1 MIQITEI
8 EISGQAEAGPFSGR
22 MTFGAGLN
30 VISARNAYGK
40 SLATKTVPW
49 CLGLE
54 SLFGRPNNDPSLFP
68 RAVTEA
74 IDLAGAPRSR
84 VIRSACSLSL
94 VRHDRARIR
103 ITRDIKGD
111 PTTVSIEETNAQGE
125 TVTSKMM
132 ARALALQD
140 EHGGLQSF
148 LFSWFGWPR
157 QRVMTFK
164 GKDSD
169 VYAENLAPLF
179 YIEQNHGWGDLQA
192 TQIGRYQQQQ
202 ISEVAVEYLL
212 GATSAIEARFK
223 RNQAQFRDAALRE
236 AARLITERI
245 STFFAKQGW
254 VIEWSG
260 NGPVHDIETR
270 WRRRSLTDAVVQDT
284 EVDLTKDRARLS
296 AEVERLRQML
306 STGHLDVSSVAAPA
320 GASQRAIE
328 LKQRRHEVN
337 LELRTLRAQLDEA
350 REVAHGLEHRLQTAH
365 DVLRLVKT
373 GVGRIA
379 AVECP
384 TCHRDLDAAAFSLS
398 SQSEESISA
407 HIEALKRDIDLMRNN
422 VHSLERARV
431 KLHAES
437 ERVDIDFREA
447 ERALSIVN
455 EAVGPAREQLAD
467 IANRLTSVERTLDRI
482 EQTAADLKS
491 FQEEVDSWLK
501 EASAAGEAGE
511 PPADLAARVE
521 ALTGWLRQYL
531 VAWGHSEVK
540 ASNASSIHLDDRY
553 EPYLNDLR
561 LKSLGSASDGARLIA
576 AYTLALAA
584 ASADERVRG
593 YHPGA
598 VVLDEPL
605 QQNPDDEHRRL
616 FVAFLRKHVAQA
628 GAFQTLIFTSLL
640 APEIEDLHAHNVH
653 VAVPKG
659 EHFLTRGIESPESA
673 TEKDGNALPDPTTKG
688 SS

>member
-8 EISGQAEAGPFSGR
+8 EVSGQAETGPFSGR
-22 MTFGAGLN
+22 LTFGAGLN

-40 SLATKTVPW
+40 SLATKVVPW

-54 SLFGRPNNDPSLFP
+54 SLFGRPNNDASFFP

-74 IDLAGAPRSR
+74 IDLEGAPRSR
-84 VIRSACSLSL
+84 VIRSACSLSME
-94 VRHDRARIR
+94 RDDHARIR

-111 PTTVSIEETNAQGE
+111 PTSVSIEETSPNGE

-132 ARALALQD
+132 ARTLALQD
-140 EHGGLQSF
+140 ERGGLQSF

-202 ISEVAVEYLL
+202 IGEIAVEYLL
-212 GATSAIEARFK
+212 GATSAIEVRFK
-223 RNQAQFRDAALRE
+223 RNMAQFRDAGLRE
-236 AARLITERI
+236 TARLIADRI
-245 STFFAKQGW
+245 SAFVAKQGW
-254 VIEWSG
+254 AIEVSG
-260 NGPVHDIETR
+260 NGSVHDIETR
-270 WRRRSLTDAVVQDT
+270 WSRRSLMDTVVHDT
-284 EVDLTKDRARLS
+284 GVDLAKERTRLS
-296 AEVERLRQML
+296 AETEQLRQML
-306 STGHLDVSSVAAPA
+306 TTGHLDLSSVAAPA

-337 LELRTLRAQLDEA
+337 MELRTLRAQLDQA
-350 REVAHGLEHRLQTAH
+350 REVAHGLEHRLQTTS

-373 GVGRIA
+373 GVGRLA
-379 AVECP
+379 EVECP

-407 HIEALKRDIDLMRNN
+407 HIEALKRDSELMRNN
-422 VHSLERARV
+422 VHSLDRALI

-437 ERVDIDFREA
+437 ERVDADFREA
-447 ERALSIVN
+447 ERALRIVN
-455 EAVGPAREQLAD
+455 ESVGPAREHLAD
-467 IANRLTSVERTLDRI
+467 IANRLTSAERSLDRVAH
-482 EQTAADLKS
+482 TATDLKS
-491 FQEEVDSWLK
+491 FQEEIDGWLK
-501 EASAAGEAGE
+501 EARAARESGE

-540 ASNASSIHLDDRY
+540 PSNASSVRLDDRY

-593 YHPGA
+593 HHPGA
-598 VVLDEPL
+598 VFLDEPL

-616 FVAFLRKHVAQA
+616 FVAFLSKHLAQA
-628 GAFQTLIFTSLL
+628 GAFQTVIFTSLL
-640 APEIEDLHAHNVH
+640 QPEIDELRAHKVD
-653 VAVPKG
+653 VVVPQG
-659 EHFLTRGIESPESA
+659 EHFLART
-673 TEKDGNALPDPTTKG
+673 TEEAKPPAAKTGDPASG
-688 SS
+688 A

>member
-8 EISGQAEAGPFSGR
+8 EISGHSDAGPFGGR

-40 SLATKTVPW
+40 SLATKVLPW

-54 SLFGRPNNDPSLFP
+54 SLFGRPNNDASLFP

-74 IDLAGAPRSR
+74 IDLEGAPRSR
-84 VIRSACSLSL
+84 VIRSACSLSM
-94 VRHDRARIR
+94 VRHDQRRIR

-111 PTTVSIEETNAQGE
+111 PTTVLIEETSPNGE
-125 TVTSKMM
+125 IVTSKMM

-164 GKDSD
+164 GKDTD
-169 VYAENLAPLF
+169 LYAENLAPLF

-202 ISEVAVEYLL
+202 ISEIAVEYLL
-212 GATSAIEARFK
+212 GATTAIEARFK
-223 RNQAQFRDAALRE
+223 RNMAQFRDAGLRE
-236 AARLITERI
+236 TARLIAERV
-245 STFFAKQGW
+245 SAFFAKQGW
-254 VIEWSG
+254 AIEFSG
-260 NGPVHDIETR
+260 NGSIHDIETR
-270 WRRRSLTDAVVQDT
+270 WGRRSLIESVLQDT
-284 EVDLTKDRARLS
+284 EVDLAKERRRLS
-296 AEVERLRQML
+296 AEAEQLRQML
-306 STGHLDVSSVAAPA
+306 TTGHLDLSSVAAPA

-337 LELRTLRAQLDEA
+337 LELRTLRAQLDQA
-350 REVAHGLEHRLQTAH
+350 RDVAHGLEHRLQTTT

-373 GVGRIA
+373 GVGRLA
-379 AVECP
+379 EVECP

-407 HIEALKRDIDLMRNN
+407 HIEALKRDSDLMRSN
-422 VHSLERARV
+422 VQSLERALV

-437 ERVDIDFREA
+437 ERVDADFREA
-447 ERALSIVN
+447 ERALRTVN

-467 IANRLTSVERTLDRI
+467 IANRLTSAERSLDRVA
-482 EQTAADLKS
+482 QTAVDLKS
-491 FQEEVDSWLK
+491 FQEEIDGWLK
-501 EASAAGEAGE
+501 EARAAAESGE
-511 PPADLAARVE
+511 PPADLAARVD

-540 ASNASSIHLDDRY
+540 PSNASSIHLDDRY

-576 AYTLALAA
+576 AYTFAIAA
-584 ASADERVRG
+584 ASADGGVRG
-593 YHPGA
+593 HHPGA
-598 VVLDEPL
+598 VLLDEPL

-616 FVAFLRKHVAQA
+616 FVAFLSKHLAQA
-628 GAFQTLIFTSLL
+628 GPFQTLIFTSLL
-640 APEIEDLHAHNVH
+640 APEIEELHAHNVH
-653 VAVPKG
+653 VTIPQG
-659 EHFLTRGIESPESA
+659 EHFLARVIERPEPRVDEAAGDSSA
-673 TEKDGNALPDPTTKG
+673 PKNG
-688 SS
+688 